1 MHGHIPTL
9 SRLLQCSAVL
19 AFTLFLIACRRE
31 VPVETITSM
40 AVADDKGVMTIRRS
54 HRVAAV
60 SVLHTNFCD
69 HWASLEGRAL
79 EFATAPA
86 NTPPTLTTNFD
97 ATTAFVWSLRET
109 APPGAGRE
117 FYTYAVV
124 WSDYADII
132 IRNGYNLTA
141 IEIEPAVQDA
151 LRNAGT
157 RVNAWSRANCVT
169 APTVPTEIHIAMV
182 GSGAP
187 VFPASSPE
195 RTVQNYV
202 RAVADR
208 DFIAALTSLPASLAP
223 QCRDAIREAIS
234 LRESNAMRAVLEL
247 TTRRDAT
254 AEGRVRV
261 SESFPAGGIQT
272 ARSVVFLVQ
281 QVDDRWQ
288 IVDTSWP
295 ATCPARVTRS
305 P

>member
-9 SRLLQCSAVL
+9 TQLRHCSAVL
-19 AFTLFLIACRRE
+19 TLAFFLIACRRE
-31 VPVETITSM
+31 TPVETITSM
-40 AVADDKGVMTIRRS
+40 AVRDEKDVITIRRS

-60 SVLHTNFCD
+60 PVLHTNFCD
-69 HWASLEGRAL
+69 HWASLEGRAS

-86 NTPPTLTTNFD
+86 NTPPRLTTNFD
-97 ATTAFVWSLRET
+97 ATTAFVWSLAET

-117 FYTYAVV
+117 FYAYAVV

-132 IRNGYNLTA
+132 IRNGYNLA
-141 IEIEPAVQDA
+141 AVEIDPDMQDA
-151 LRNAGT
+151 LRSAGT

-169 APTVPTEIHIAMV
+169 APTVATEIHIAML

-187 VFPASSPE
+187 VFPANSPE
-195 RTVQNYV
+195 RTVQDYV

-208 DFIAALTSLPASLAP
+208 DVIAALASLPASLPP
-223 QCRDAIREAIS
+223 QCRDTVREAIS

-247 TTRRDAT
+247 TSQRDTT
-254 AEGRVRV
+254 AEVRVRV
-261 SESFPAGGIQT
+261 SESFPAGGIET
-272 ARSVVFLVQ
+272 ARSVAFEVQ

-288 IVDTSWP
+288 IVTTSWP
-295 ATCPARVTRS
+295 APCPARVTRS